1 MNFLQRIRGI
11 FFQILA
17 AFLSI
22 FILVEVNSPHLL
34 PQSQLA
40 MFGMLGTILVYLKY
54 PIHSRLRDKASLR
67 GLDFILA
74 IATTVTFGYI
84 IVQTEPMFKRF
95 WIDGQPLG
103 QRAGVEQIGDYV
115 IGFVGILLVLE
126 ATRRAIGLAL
136 PILSLAFLLYAGFRS
151 SMPMWLFPHKDQP
164 LERIISHTFLQSQ
177 GVFGIALS
185 VMFKY
190 VFLFV
195 LFGTLLEKTGATGYV
210 IGFAK
215 RLFRSS
221 TGGAAKIAVLS
232 SGMMGSLSGS
242 AVANTATTG
251 TFTIPLMKSVG
262 FKPGI
267 AGGVEAAASSGGAL
281 VPPIMGAG
289 AYMMLEIVQPSP
301 TYLEIIRAALIPAV
315 LYYTALLLIVHFYAG
330 RAKALAEVRT
340 TPDTNADVVEETTA
354 ESGGGAPIRGFIF
367 FIAFV
372 SLLFFLIIG
381 YTPFRSVSLS
391 LLLILVLSAFNKQTR
406 VNFKGILSAMEKAA
420 HGGVSLVAAASCVG
434 LILGVVT
441 LTDIGRNL
449 AGVLLPL
456 AEDNLILALM
466 LLMVSTIIL
475 GMGLPSS
482 VCYLLMATLVGPILR
497 DLGLVPLAAHMF
509 IFYFGMMSMVTPPV
523 ALAAYAAAAI
533 ADAKIM
539 QTAFAAFRIALVGF
553 ALPYAFVLRP
563 ELLLLSPDGGT
574 AGFFAVAGNVL
585 ITAFGIAPLAAS
597 VSGYWFS
604 PLDLWKRAVLLFAA
618 IIFFFSSFN
627 GTQIGLQGLAFIAVV
642 AVGIFSWRAKTSDLS

>member
-54 PIHSRLRDKASLR
+54 PIHRRLKDKASLR

-103 QRAGVEQIGDYV
+103 QRAGVEQIGDYA

-136 PILSLAFLLYAGFRS
+136 PLLSLAFLLYAGFRS

-281 VPPIMGAG
+281 VSAHYGC
-289 AYMMLEIVQPSP
+289 
-301 TYLEIIRAALIPAV
+301 
-315 LYYTALLLIVHFYAG
+315 G
-330 RAKALAEVRT
+330 RL
-340 TPDTNADVVEETTA
+340 
-354 ESGGGAPIRGFIF
+354 
-367 FIAFV
+367 
-372 SLLFFLIIG
+372 
-381 YTPFRSVSLS
+381 
-391 LLLILVLSAFNKQTR
+391 
-406 VNFKGILSAMEKAA
+406 
-420 HGGVSLVAAASCVG
+420 H
-434 LILGVVT
+434 
-441 LTDIGRNL
+441 
-449 AGVLLPL
+449 
-456 AEDNLILALM
+456 
-466 LLMVSTIIL
+466 
-475 GMGLPSS
+475 
-482 VCYLLMATLVGPILR
+482 
-497 DLGLVPLAAHMF
+497 
-509 IFYFGMMSMVTPPV
+509 
-523 ALAAYAAAAI
+523 
-533 ADAKIM
+533 DA
-539 QTAFAAFRIALVGF
+539 
-553 ALPYAFVLRP
+553 
-563 ELLLLSPDGGT
+563 
-574 AGFFAVAGNVL
+574 
-585 ITAFGIAPLAAS
+585 
-597 VSGYWFS
+597 
-604 PLDLWKRAVLLFAA
+604 
-618 IIFFFSSFN
+618 
-627 GTQIGLQGLAFIAVV
+627 
-642 AVGIFSWRAKTSDLS
+642 